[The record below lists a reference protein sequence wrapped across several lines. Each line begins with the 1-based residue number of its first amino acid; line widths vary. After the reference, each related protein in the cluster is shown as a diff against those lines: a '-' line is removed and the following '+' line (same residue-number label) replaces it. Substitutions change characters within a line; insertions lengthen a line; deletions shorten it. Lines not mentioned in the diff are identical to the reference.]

1 MRQKK
6 ISSPH
11 TCWLST
17 PTLYFWT
24 TELALSCLISK
35 IHMGKVFC
43 LLWGLEN
50 VKGRGGGKKEEKK
63 EEEEEEEEGVVM
75 SKGGERKGK

>member
-1 MRQKK
+1 MGQKK

-35 IHMGKVFC
+35 IHMGKEFC

-50 VKGRGGGKKEEKK
+50 VKGRGGKKEEKK

>member
-6 ISSPH
+6 YPP
-11 TCWLST
+11 LT
-17 PTLYFWT
+17 PADSALQHYFWT

-50 VKGRGGGKKEEKK
+50 VKGRGGGGKKEEKK
-63 EEEEEEEEGVVM
+63 EEEEEEEGVVM